1 MESEYNLISEK
12 KLHKIISYSKELS
25 QVKENDSKLPIVRK
39 KELLKEMHQSLKIL
53 EQRFVEGL
61 IGEEIAIGLFGEERT
76 KELKEK
82 ITKH

>member
-1 MESEYNLISEK
+1 MVRNQQGIIDMEKTE
-12 KLHKIISYSKELS
+12 
-25 QVKENDSKLPIVRK
+25 

-76 KELKEK
+76 KELKSK
-82 ITKH
+82 ISKH

>member
-1 MESEYNLISEK
+1 MVRNQQGIIDMEKTE
-12 KLHKIISYSKELS
+12 
-25 QVKENDSKLPIVRK
+25 